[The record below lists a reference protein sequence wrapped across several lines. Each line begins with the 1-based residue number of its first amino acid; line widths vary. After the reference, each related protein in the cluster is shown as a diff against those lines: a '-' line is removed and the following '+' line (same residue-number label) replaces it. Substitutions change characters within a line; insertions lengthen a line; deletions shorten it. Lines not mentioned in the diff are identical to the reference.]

1 MGFQAVIFS
10 LGSEEYGLPIEA
22 VQEITRLSGVHPIP
36 KAPDYI
42 KGLISIRGQAIPL
55 INMHQKFGIQPQNEA
70 EYAIIIEINGGL
82 VGFAVE
88 EVKEVRTLDDIAPP
102 PLLITAPFIGGIV
115 NLPDRIIIQIHPERI
130 LEDEEIADLHQLMS

>member
-10 LGSEEYGLPIEA
+10 LGSEEYGLPIEV
-22 VQEITRLSGVHPIP
+22 VQEITRLAGVHPIP
-36 KAPDYI
+36 QAPNYI

-55 INMHQKFGIQPQNEA
+55 IDMHQKFGIQSQNEA
-70 EYAIIIEINGGL
+70 EYAIIIEINGSL

-88 EVKEVRTLDDIAPP
+88 EVREVRTLDNIAPP
-102 PLLITAPFIGGIV
+102 PPLITAPFIGGIV

-130 LEDEEIADLHQLMS
+130 LEDKEIADLHQLMG